1 MSTDAVITPNPD
13 GPGGACDLAEL
24 EVELGYGFDDQTL
37 LARAMTHR
45 SFANENRQINTDN
58 QRLEFLGDAVLG
70 VVIAEVLFR
79 ADKEAPEGALS
90 SRLSELVCESA
101 LVDRAHAI
109 DLGRFIRL
117 GRGEELTGGR
127 QKEGVL
133 ADAYEAMLGAIF
145 LDGGH
150 EEAKRVILEQFEGII
165 EQVLGG
171 GAIRESKSPGDFK
184 SLLQREVQS
193 RRPVRPQYKIV
204 ETSGPPHERI
214 FVAEVLVENERIG
227 LGEGRSKKEAE
238 QAAAQEA
245 VRRIESVDDDL
256 QKWLIEQ
263 SDEES

>member
-1 MSTDAVITPNPD
+1 VSTDPEMMSNPD
-13 GPGGACDLAEL
+13 GPGGACELAEL
-24 EVELGYGFDDQTL
+24 EAELGYQFDDQAL

-45 SFANENRQINTDN
+45 SYANENRQINTDN

-70 VVIAEVLFR
+70 VVIAGVLFR
-79 ADKEAPEGALS
+79 ADTEAPEGALS

-109 DLGRFIRL
+109 DLGRYIRL

-133 ADAYEAMLGAIF
+133 ADAYEAMLGAIYI
-145 LDGGH
+145 DGGH
-150 EEAKRVILEQFEGII
+150 DESQRVILEQFEGLI
-165 EQVLGG
+165 EEVLGG
-171 GAIRESKSPGDFK
+171 RSVRESKSPGDFK

-193 RRPVRPQYKIV
+193 RRPVRPKYRIV

-214 FVAEVLVENERIG
+214 FVAEVLIENERIG

-238 QAAAQEA
+238 QAAAREA
-245 VRRIESVDDDL
+245 LRRIESVDGDL
-256 QKWLIEQ
+256 HQWLTDQ
-263 SDEES
+263 RDQDN